1 MGLEAMGIAQAIN
14 STLRNLKEYLQQNCL
29 IVQVCFSDIATFPIV
44 AKDWANVERLN
55 LHYFTLFLWAMGLV
69 DNGTKAF
76 HFIEADWLIY
86 FPACGNQGK
95 YVGYSVLFSDR
106 KSGTAQPVT
115 SASLGELLDRPEI
128 SERYPHTVGYFKTSG
143 ESLDSAPEYLE
154 LRIIRSVEEFW
165 AFLNSVDI

>member
-1 MGLEAMGIAQAIN
+1 M
-14 STLRNLKEYLQQNCL
+14 
-29 IVQVCFSDIATFPIV
+29 
-44 AKDWANVERLN
+44 
-55 LHYFTLFLWAMGLV
+55 

-95 YVGYSVLFSDR
+95 YVGYNVLFSDK
-106 KSGTAQPVT
+106 KSGTSKPEARVT
-115 SASLGELLDRPEI
+115 LGELLDKPEI
-128 SERYPHTVGYFKTSG
+128 SERYPHTVGYFKPFA

-165 AFLNSVDI
+165 AFLNSLDI